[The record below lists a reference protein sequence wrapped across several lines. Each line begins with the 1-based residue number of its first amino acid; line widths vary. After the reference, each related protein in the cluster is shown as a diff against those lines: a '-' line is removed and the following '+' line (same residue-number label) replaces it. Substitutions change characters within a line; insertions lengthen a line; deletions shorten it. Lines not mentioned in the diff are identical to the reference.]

1 MAQVI
6 AQDGVLLH
14 REAALSAALA
24 KPEQRN
30 LCAQDVNV
38 ETATAVIPKHTALH
52 RGAIP
57 AENTNSDQS
66 PQRFLPLMRY
76 KDVVDSSQFN
86 VNLQAQV

>member
-1 MAQVI
+1 MQVI

-38 ETATAVIPKHTALH
+38 ETATAVIPKHTAVAP
-52 RGAIP
+52 R
-57 AENTNSDQS
+57 
-66 PQRFLPLMRY
+66 R
-76 KDVVDSSQFN
+76 DSSGEHKLRSVSTKILTVDEVQGCC
-86 VNLQAQV
+86 